1 MVCQLRSRY
10 NIYIFT
16 VENVWNSGGHKNM
29 GKAKTQR
36 YVVKQGGQD
45 GRWGDGKKEN
55 LLGPMRPTTRRSG
68 FFFLKY
74 IHIFFEIQRLA

>member
-1 MVCQLRSRY
+1 MKVLEHTLHRMVCQLRSRY

-29 GKAKTQR
+29 GKAKTLR

-45 GRWGDGKKEN
+45 GRWGGDGKKEN

-68 FFFLKY
+68 FF
-74 IHIFFEIQRLA
+74 